1 VSFFAKPETTFA
13 GHAAPFHT
21 AEPRGVK
28 RACGSR
34 RVASAKH
41 AGRGGRGG
49 GDDAEGAEL
58 AAVAVAGFAAVGL
71 AGGLVRAAGGFLA
84 PALAAAATGSSS
96 AKTGLGEITVVGV
109 VPASPDCS
117 EPDSFTATRTGILCG

>member
-1 VSFFAKPETTFA
+1 MSSEPAARIRSLQRNTLGEVA
-13 GHAAPFHT
+13 GAGAPSG
-21 AEPRGVK
+21 E
-28 RACGSR
+28 GS
-34 RVASAKH
+34 
-41 AGRGGRGG
+41 AGGAGG
-49 GDDAEGAEL
+49 GGEDAEGAEL
-58 AAVAVAGFAAVGL
+58 AAVAAAGFAATGF

-84 PALAAAATGSSS
+84 PALAAPATGSSS